1 MTSLRSVCS
10 AKLGV
15 FLRYGAGSLVAMGCS
30 EIVLV
35 GSYGLLRTGPLT
47 ASVLAWF
54 AGAVPNYVLN
64 RRWAWR
70 SDRAGSEGGGGG
82 GARRGVQGR
91 KLALYWSITLVT
103 AAAAVAAT
111 TGMDGWIKAAVSSR
125 GEQSLL
131 LALAYLSAYGVVFIA
146 KFVLFD
152 RLVFNDGRSR
162 SRIPSAAEAAS
173 ENRAT
178 ATSAS

>member
-1 MTSLRSVCS
+1 MASLRSAYS

-15 FLRYGAGSLVAMGCS
+15 FLRYGAGSVVAMGCS
-30 EIVLV
+30 ELVLV
-35 GSYGLLRTGPLT
+35 GSYGLLGTGPLT

-54 AGAVPNYVLN
+54 AGAVPNYILN

-70 SDRAGSEGGGGG
+70 SDGAGGGGR
-82 GARRGVQGR
+82 AVQGR
-91 KLALYWSITLVT
+91 KLALYWSITLAT

-111 TGMDGWIKAAVSSR
+111 TGMDGWIKDAVTSR

-131 LALAYLSAYGVVFIA
+131 LALAYLFAYGVVFIL

-152 RLVFNDGRSR
+152 RLVFTDGRSR
-162 SRIPSAAEAAS
+162 RPDADSEPHVSVAEAVT
-173 ENRAT
+173 R
-178 ATSAS
+178 

>member
-1 MTSLRSVCS
+1 MTSLRSVYS

-15 FLRYGAGSLVAMGCS
+15 FLRYGAGSVVAMGCS
-30 EIVLV
+30 ELVLV
-35 GSYGLLRTGPLT
+35 GSYGLFGAGPLT

-70 SDRAGSEGGGGG
+70 SDDAGRGGRAV
-82 GARRGVQGR
+82 RGR
-91 KLALYWSITLVT
+91 KMALYWSITLTT

-111 TGMDGWIKAAVSSR
+111 TGMDGWIKAAVNSR

-131 LALAYLSAYGVVFIA
+131 LALAYLFAYGVVFIL

-152 RLVFNDGRSR
+152 RLVFTDGRSR
-162 SRIPSAAEAAS
+162 HAESEHPVSVPEAVSR
-173 ENRAT
+173 
-178 ATSAS
+178 

>member
-1 MTSLRSVCS
+1 MTSLRSVYS

-15 FLRYGAGSLVAMGCS
+15 FLRYGAGSVVAMGCS
-30 EIVLV
+30 ELVLV
-35 GSYGLLRTGPLT
+35 GSYGLLGAGPLT

-70 SDRAGSEGGGGG
+70 SDDAGSSG
-82 GARRGVQGR
+82 RGRAVRGR
-91 KLALYWSITLVT
+91 KMALYWTITLAT

-111 TGMDGWIKAAVSSR
+111 TGMDGWIKAAVNSR

-131 LALAYLSAYGVVFIA
+131 LALAYLFAYGVVFIL

-152 RLVFNDGRSR
+152 RLVFTDGRSR
-162 SRIPSAAEAAS
+162 HAESEHPVSVPEAVSR
-173 ENRAT
+173 
-178 ATSAS
+178 

>member
-1 MTSLRSVCS
+1 MTSLRSVYS

-15 FLRYGAGSLVAMGCS
+15 FLRYGAGSVVAMGCS
-30 EIVLV
+30 ELVLV
-35 GSYGLLRTGPLT
+35 GSYGLFGAGPLT

-70 SDRAGSEGGGGG
+70 SDDAGSGGRGGR
-82 GARRGVQGR
+82 AVRGR
-91 KLALYWSITLVT
+91 KMALYWSITLTT

-111 TGMDGWIKAAVSSR
+111 TGMDGWIKAAVASR

-131 LALAYLSAYGVVFIA
+131 LALAYLLSYGVVFIL

-152 RLVFNDGRSR
+152 RLVFTDGRSR
-162 SRIPSAAEAAS
+162 HPEPEHPVSVPEAVSR
-173 ENRAT
+173 
-178 ATSAS
+178 

>member
-1 MTSLRSVCS
+1 MTSLRATYS

-30 EIVLV
+30 EVVLV
-35 GSYGLLRTGPLT
+35 GSYDLLGAGPLT
-47 ASVLAWF
+47 AAVLAWF

-70 SDRAGSEGGGGG
+70 SDPAEGGEGGGSGG
-82 GARRGVQGR
+82 RGVRGR
-91 KLALYWSITLVT
+91 KLALYWSITLIT

-111 TGMDGWIKAAVSSR
+111 TGMDGWIKDAVTSR

-131 LALAYLSAYGVVFIA
+131 LAAAYLFAYGVVFIA

-152 RLVFNDGRSR
+152 RLVFTDGRSR
-162 SRIPSAAEAAS
+162 RQVPS
-173 ENRAT
+173 T
-178 ATSAS
+178 T